1 MNFKGFQFVRL
12 SEVSY
17 QSNVARLWWTS
28 SLSLLYS
35 KKQKMSWNKLE
46 ILCYSINGLYLIIL
60 FDGVSENKDAV
71 SILQF
76 IQLLKCA
83 TQ

>member
-1 MNFKGFQFVRL
+1 
-12 SEVSY
+12 
-17 QSNVARLWWTS
+17 
-28 SLSLLYS
+28 
-35 KKQKMSWNKLE
+35 MSWNKLE

-83 TQ
+83 TQYCEFDSYLIVIETVFVDTS